1 LYEQCVT
8 AYRMMLPIFQ
18 EQEDYEEQMNCHLDL
33 FNLCKLLIDENT
45 MNQRIFSNYY
55 RVAFYG
61 KPFKDMDGKEYI
73 YKELNTN
80 RVAEVAEN
88 LKVRSRSE
96 SLPQKLNLI
105 FFTEP
110 IRKKVRQS
118 CHVA

>member
-1 LYEQCVT
+1 
-8 AYRMMLPIFQ
+8 
-18 EQEDYEEQMNCHLDL
+18 
-33 FNLCKLLIDENT
+33 

-88 LKVRSRSE
+88 LKVRSRSDPKE
-96 SLPQKLNLI
+96 SSLTN
-105 FFTEP
+105 FTAS
-110 IRKKVRQS
+110 IREKVRQG